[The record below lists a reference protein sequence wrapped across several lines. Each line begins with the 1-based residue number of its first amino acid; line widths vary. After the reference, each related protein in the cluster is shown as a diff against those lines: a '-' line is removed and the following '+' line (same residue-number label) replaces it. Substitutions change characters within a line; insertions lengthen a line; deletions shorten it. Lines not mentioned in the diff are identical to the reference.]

1 MRSLVSFLL
10 LALVA
15 SVRAISSSG
24 GNRLLVILEDVAEKD
39 GYTKFLDDLE
49 GRGFDIVYETP
60 KSEGLSLFHLGER
73 SYDHIL
79 LFPTKAKGLF
89 TFPFLLSL
97 VICLLLAT
105 LAVVFLADHNHQTLT
120 GLGPNLTPNILL
132 QFINAEGNILLA
144 LSGSTPVPS
153 SLVSVLLEFD
163 IHLPSDRQ
171 GLVVD
176 HFNYDSASASE
187 QHDVLLLPTPG
198 PLRLGYKNFF
208 GLRSSDV
215 QDGQEGA
222 KEGGKTT
229 GVIAF
234 PNGIGQTLGQGS
246 LLTPILRA
254 DSTSYSYSP
263 REGSDA
269 IDGLFGSGLQL
280 SLVSALQAR
289 NSARFTVVGSADMLS
304 DKWFDADVK
313 KIGEKTSTKTLNR
326 EFAKAVSGWT
336 FGEIGVLRVNWVEH
350 HLNEEG
356 LGNASNPKIYRIK
369 NDVTY
374 SISLS
379 EYSWD
384 KYIPFTVPENDEL
397 QLEFSMLSPFHR
409 LKLNPTISSEDS
421 TTYSVSFKLP
431 DQHGIFNFLVNYK
444 RPFLSNVFEK
454 NTVSVRHFAHDEWPR
469 SFVISGAWPWIAGI
483 GVTVTGWLAFCAV
496 WLYSA
501 PPAKGE
507 SKKKQ

>member
-1 MRSLVSFLL
+1 MRSLVSLLVLL
-10 LALVA
+10 LVA
-15 SVRAISSSG
+15 AVEAISSS
-24 GNRLLVILEDVAEKD
+24 GNRLLVILEDVADKA
-39 GYTKFLDDLE
+39 GYSKFLGDLE
-49 GRGFDIVYETP
+49 GRGFDISYETP
-60 KSEGLSLFHLGER
+60 KSENLSLFHLGER
-73 SYDHIL
+73 SYDHVL
-79 LFPTKAKGLF
+79 LMPTKSK
-89 TFPFLLSL
+89 
-97 VICLLLAT
+97 
-105 LAVVFLADHNHQTLT
+105 

-132 QFINAEGNILLA
+132 QFINAEGNILLT

-153 SLVSVLLEFD
+153 SLVSLLLELD
-163 IHLPSDRQ
+163 IHIPTDRQ

-176 HFNYDSASASE
+176 HFNYDTTSASE
-187 QHDVLLLPTPG
+187 KHEVLLLPTPG
-198 PLRLGYKNFF
+198 PLRSDYKNLF
-208 GLRSSDV
+208 GLSSSEGR
-215 QDGQEGA
+215 DGQARGA
-222 KEGGKTT
+222 EKAASA
-229 GVIAF
+229 VIAF
-234 PNGIGQTLGQGS
+234 PNGMGQTLGSGP
-246 LLTPILRA
+246 LLAPILRA
-254 DSTSYSYSP
+254 PSTSYSYNPKEQVETVDDLFAS
-263 REGSDA
+263 GS
-269 IDGLFGSGLQL
+269 QL
-280 SLVSALQAR
+280 SLVSTLQGR

-304 DKWFDADVK
+304 DKWFDAKVK
-313 KIGEKTSTKTLNR
+313 KIGEKDSVKTKNQ
-326 EFAKAVSGWT
+326 EFAKAVSGWAFKET
-336 FGEIGVLRVNWVEH
+336 GVLRVNWVEH

-356 LGNASNPKIYRIK
+356 LSNASNPNIYRIK

-409 LKLNPTISSEDS
+409 LKLNPTISSDDS

-444 RPFLSNVFEK
+444 RPFFSNVFEK

-483 GVTVTGWLAFCAV
+483 AATVTGWLGFCAI

-501 PPAKGE
+501 PPKKGE